1 MAEIPKKP
9 KKSGK
14 GAPPPS
20 VETKGNL
27 TSPGDGELVNLS
39 FKVAPE
45 FRKEFRIFAAENDLS
60 HVDLLKESF
69 KAFKEIKN

>member
-9 KKSGK
+9 KKNGK
-14 GAPPPS
+14 GAPPPP

-27 TSPGDGELVNLS
+27 TNPGDGELVNLS
-39 FKVAPE
+39 FKVSPE

-60 HVDLLKESF
+60 HVDLLKDSF
-69 KAFKEIKN
+69 REYKHLKK